1 MYKRVEKRR
10 RKQSKEE
17 ELGLTEEM
25 KEVLGMHDTDSDES
39 DSSSSSGPSEMAGD
53 SDEDLE
59 MDAEQS
65 ADDEVPNERNGQ
77 ISSKKR
83 PREVDEGSEDE
94 DEGGGDADEED
105 EDENED
111 EGDEGSDEEESIDHD
126 RPSISVTEAVRDPI
140 YTIPSQPNLNLKRCV
155 VCPGKDLKNDQMAEI
170 HRASKV
176 CLLILHQYNYFY

>member
-65 ADDEVPNERNGQ
+65 ADDEVPKQRNVK